1 MDLYAFFQSEVKPT
15 IGCTEP
21 GAVAYAAAV
30 AARHLPT
37 QPEGIRLEMS
47 VAIYKNGRSV
57 GIPGTNGLR
66 GLTLACVLGALGGNP
81 DKGLMALEDIPA
93 DTVEQAQAFI
103 DAGKMAE
110 EVVQGTPSMW
120 ARVTLSGGGHTVSC
134 TVARKHDHVE
144 RLVADGAVLVDQPL
158 EAQSGG
164 TDWTDELTAMH
175 FEELW
180 NLALGIDDAIVRQ
193 MLEGARMNM
202 AILDHAGTEQAGI
215 GSALAKHN
223 GHGSLSDKIK
233 EVAGAASDLRMSGGD
248 VAVMSSA
255 GSGNHGIVAVI
266 PVAMT
271 ARELGADDRKLAEAL
286 ALSHLVCGYIKAY
299 TGRLTPTCGCASRS
313 GGGHRPAARRNPASG
328 GACRHHP
335 CGDAPRHDLRR
346 SQGVLRAQGE
356 QRRQRGMVSRHAGP
370 RKPGHPQHAGHHQ
383 PGYPRAWHHPAGIQR
398 EDFQRRGFRHDRI
411 DDPPEQE
418 CGKPRLIPAPRKP
431 GRLQPGIPQGCGSE
445 TIRGL
450 LRAQGAGGGERFS
463 ASRE

>member
-93 DTVEQAQAFI
+93 ATVEQAQAFI

-215 GSALAKHN
+215 GIGSALAKHN
-223 GHGSLSDKIK
+223 GHGSLSEKIGRRK
-233 EVAGAASDLRMSGGD
+233 AIMIAAMLALPVIPLWAFASGSLALGAGAFLMQFMVQGAWGVIPTWLNELVPANTRAVLPGFVYQLGNLLASVNATLQASIAQHHGHNYGLAMALVAGT
-248 VAVMSSA
+248 VAIVITVLTFFGREGRVIQSA
-255 GSGNHGIVAVI
+255 G
-266 PVAMT
+266 
-271 ARELGADDRKLAEAL
+271 
-286 ALSHLVCGYIKAY
+286 
-299 TGRLTPTCGCASRS
+299 
-313 GGGHRPAARRNPASG
+313 
-328 GACRHHP
+328 
-335 CGDAPRHDLRR
+335 
-346 SQGVLRAQGE
+346 
-356 QRRQRGMVSRHAGP
+356 
-370 RKPGHPQHAGHHQ
+370 AGHHQ
-383 PGYPRAWHHPAGIQR
+383 P
-398 EDFQRRGFRHDRI
+398 
-411 DDPPEQE
+411 
-418 CGKPRLIPAPRKP
+418 L
-431 GRLQPGIPQGCGSE
+431 S
-445 TIRGL
+445 T
-450 LRAQGAGGGERFS
+450 
-463 ASRE
+463 SR

>member
-1 MDLYAFFQSEVKPT
+1 MDLHAFFQSEVKPT

-37 QPEGIRLEMS
+37 PPEGIRLEMS

-66 GLTLACVLGALGGNP
+66 GLTLACVLGALGGDP
-81 DKGLMALEDIPA
+81 DKGLMALEGVPA
-93 DTVEQAQAFI
+93 AAVERAQAFI

-158 EAQSGG
+158 EAQAGG

-175 FEELW
+175 FGALW
-180 NLALGIDDAIVRQ
+180 DLALGIDDAIARQ

-202 AILDHAGTEQAGI
+202 AILDHAGTEQGI
-215 GSALAKHN
+215 GSALFRHN
-223 GHGSLSDKIK
+223 WHGSLSEKIK

-248 VAVMSSA
+248 VTVMSSA

-266 PVAMT
+266 PVTMT
-271 ARELGADDRKLAEAL
+271 ARELGADDRGLAEAL

-299 TGRLTPTCGCASRS
+299 TGRLTPTCGCAV
-313 GGGHRPAARRNPASG
+313 AA
-328 GACRHHP
+328 GA
-335 CGDAPRHDLRR
+335 GA
-346 SQGVLRAQGE
+346 A
-356 QRRQRGMVSRHAGP
+356 
-370 RKPGHPQHAGHHQ
+370 
-383 PGYPRAWHHPAGIQR
+383 AGIVRLYGGTPRQAELAAITLVGTLLGMICDGAKESCGLKVSSAAGEAWSAAMLALENRGIRNTQGIISPDIHELGVTLR
-398 EDFQRRGFRHDRI
+398 EFNEKI
-411 DDPPEQE
+411 
-418 CGKPRLIPAPRKP
+418 
-431 GRLQPGIPQGCGSE
+431 
-445 TIRGL
+445 
-450 LRAQGAGGGERFS
+450 FS
-463 ASRE
+463 AADSVMIGLMTRQNRNAESRA

>member
-1 MDLYAFFQSEVKPT
+1 MKRITRVVSFAGIIQHHAPMIHTHRDTRTFFLKNTDQLYHMSTPSQMRCFYKIPVGKCIGTAQMYKMSAVCKHTCQQRYVVMQSGAERTGTECQPVMRVINRMEKPVDIFLT
-15 IGCTEP
+15 GHNT
-21 GAVAYAAAV
+21 
-30 AARHLPT
+30 RH
-37 QPEGIRLEMS
+37 
-47 VAIYKNGRSV
+47 
-57 GIPGTNGLR
+57 
-66 GLTLACVLGALGGNP
+66 
-81 DKGLMALEDIPA
+81 LMALEDIPA

-215 GSALAKHN
+215 GIALAKHN
-223 GHGSLSDKIK
+223 RHGSLSDKIK

-299 TGRLTPTCGCASRS
+299 TGRLTPTCGCAV
-313 GGGHRPAARRNPASG
+313 AA
-328 GACRHHP
+328 GA
-335 CGDAPRHDLRR
+335 GA
-346 SQGVLRAQGE
+346 A
-356 QRRQRGMVSRHAGP
+356 
-370 RKPGHPQHAGHHQ
+370 
-383 PGYPRAWHHPAGIQR
+383 AGIVRLHGGTPRQAELAAITLVGTLLGMICDGAKESCGLKVSNAASEAWSAAMLALENRGIRNTQGIISPDIHELGITLR
-398 EDFQRRGFRHDRI
+398 EFNEKI
-411 DDPPEQE
+411 
-418 CGKPRLIPAPRKP
+418 
-431 GRLQPGIPQGCGSE
+431 
-445 TIRGL
+445 
-450 LRAQGAGGGERFS
+450 FS
-463 ASRE
+463 AADSVMIGLMTRQNRSAESRA